1 MSDEVHKIIIQ
12 TRAPRGKD
20 PGKIAEGWYCV
31 NADNF
36 VVLTDMEGRPVGDA
50 KRHLGP
56 GGDARLISSRLLRQH
71 QNARSS
77 SGTFAG
83 PIRYP
88 KIGY

>member
-1 MSDEVHKIIIQ
+1 MNDLHRIAIQ
-12 TRAPRGKD
+12 TRAPKGND
-20 PGKIAEGWYCV
+20 PGKIAEGWYCIV
-31 NADNF
+31 DNA
-36 VVLTDMEGRPVGDA
+36 VVITDAAGKPVGDE
-50 KRHLGP
+50 KHHLAP
-56 GGDARLISSRLLRQH
+56 GGDARLIASRLLRQH

>member
-1 MSDEVHKIIIQ
+1 VVITD
-12 TRAPRGKD
+12 AAGK
-20 PGKIAEGWYCV
+20 
-31 NADNF
+31 
-36 VVLTDMEGRPVGDA
+36 PVGDE
-50 KRHLGP
+50 KHHLAP
-56 GGDARLISSRLLRQH
+56 GGDARLIASRLLRQH